1 MGEAGKGGGDKQYKD
16 GFIRFRHIGVCA
28 RDISDGVKELL
39 SGKGWRET
47 ERERERRG
55 KENCFGFK
63 YPELIRKCIRAVAV
77 APMDEGSDSDAIWKL
92 EMLINAQGN

>member
-16 GFIRFRHIGVCA
+16 GFIRFGHIGVCA

-47 ERERERRG
+47 ERERER
-55 KENCFGFK
+55 
-63 YPELIRKCIRAVAV
+63 
-77 APMDEGSDSDAIWKL
+77 DEVKKTASDSSIPS
-92 EMLINAQGN
+92 